1 MAGVRLPMLPLLFLA
16 TPADACPTVATG
28 TPSQL
33 SFDVAQVA
41 IVRQDNR
48 TTFSVSINPYG
59 DKQSFALVLPVST
72 ILEQDEIQTLD
83 ADIFARLNAYS
94 APMHVNDAGC
104 PRDSGNY
111 ALDGAEADS
120 DTDSDSDDDV
130 DVEANYLVG
139 EYEVTILSSTESSG
153 LKDYLDQRGFYL
165 PAGADERL
173 AEYIDAG
180 SYFLTAKV
188 ADEAAEANGLP
199 LSPLQISYESDI
211 FAIPIRLAT
220 LNSPGVQDM
229 VIYALNDVEDGK
241 VGLANY
247 AEFDVPDRC
256 IWGDPAS
263 EDFDSFYENHFVD
276 AWEAQGTGAWSV
288 EYAGQPY
295 DCNPCTGYNLTE
307 EDVAMLGF
315 RGDYWNH
322 HLSRLRFR
330 YTPDQATEDLVLYHT
345 QIYEPTNTVFADDWD
360 QNYNCVDSF
369 CDGTPTQDDDGGL
382 DLGEAPAAC
391 GCNAGGAS
399 AWLGLAALGLV
410 RRRR

>member
-1 MAGVRLPMLPLLFLA
+1 MLPLLFLA

-104 PRDSGNY
+104 PQDSGNY
-111 ALDGAEADS
+111 ALDAGESDS
-120 DTDSDSDDDV
+120 DTDSDSDSDV
-130 DVEANYLVG
+130 EVEANYLVG

-153 LKDYLDQRGFYL
+153 LQDYLDQKGFFL

-229 VIYALNDVEDGK
+229 VIYALNDVGDGK

-247 AEFDVPDRC
+247 TEFDVPDRC
-256 IWGDPAS
+256 IWGDAAS
-263 EDFDSFYENHFVD
+263 EDFDTFYEDHFVES
-276 AWEAQGTGAWSV
+276 WEAEKTGAWTV

-345 QIYEPTNTVFADDWD
+345 QIYEPTQTVFADDLEM
-360 QNYNCVDSF
+360 NYGCVDSF

-382 DLGEAPAAC
+382 DLGEAPDAAC
-391 GCNAGGAS
+391 GCSTGLS
-399 AWLGLAALGLV
+399 PAWLGLAAAALPWA
-410 RRRR
+410 RRRRL